1 MLEIATAECNYKA
14 SLLEEN
20 LRVSHLWVSVEVE
33 KGITILSLDLIL
45 PLLRLRHAIH
55 VVFGGSDLKPL
66 MAKELSLVEEII
78 SGILEIPS
86 TKEANAL
93 L

>member
-55 VVFGGSDLKPL
+55 VVFGGSDLQPL